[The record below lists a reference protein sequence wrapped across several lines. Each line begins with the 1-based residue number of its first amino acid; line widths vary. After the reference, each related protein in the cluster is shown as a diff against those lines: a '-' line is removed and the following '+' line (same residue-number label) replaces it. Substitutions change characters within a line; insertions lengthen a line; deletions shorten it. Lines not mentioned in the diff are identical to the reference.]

1 METHMKNFFEILFNF
16 FEAVG
21 TAKAAAELSRQ
32 GRFDEA
38 KALMSSK
45 S

>member
-1 METHMKNFFEILFNF
+1 MKNFFEILFNF

-21 TAKAAAELSRQ
+21 TAKAAAELSKQ
-32 GRFDEA
+32 GRYDEA
-38 KALMSSK
+38 LALMSSK